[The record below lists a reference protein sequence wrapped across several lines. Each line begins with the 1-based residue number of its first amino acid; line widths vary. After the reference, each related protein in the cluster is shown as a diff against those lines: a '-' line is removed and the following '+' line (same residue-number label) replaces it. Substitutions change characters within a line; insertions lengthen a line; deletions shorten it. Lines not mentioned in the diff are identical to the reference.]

1 MRPFDFTYSEKA
13 FQEKRREGR
22 ANKVRAPGARACSRR
37 QISGVGRACITT
49 VESDPGL
56 MVLENTIGT
65 PKAGTASTVPS
76 AERSV
81 GAYDGNGLRESA
93 ADAS

>member
-1 MRPFDFTYSEKA
+1 MRA
-13 FQEKRREGR
+13 
-22 ANKVRAPGARACSRR
+22 AGARACTRR

-65 PKAGTASTVPS
+65 PAGTASTVDS